1 MVIRTLT
8 VAVASVL
15 LAACTVGPD
24 YVRPNLPAVDQFSNS
39 ASPQVARE
47 TVPAVDLEFWRSF
60 GDPVLE
66 QLVDEALLSNHDL
79 RIALAHYEQANALLR
94 DSKYDRL
101 PTLSANAEASST
113 RGSADQ
119 LPGIDRAGRDVDHQY
134 SAGIGAL
141 WELDFFGRI
150 RRGVE
155 AQRAE
160 TEASAADLAAVQVV
174 LVGDVAETYFRLRG
188 LQEQLRI
195 AQRNSDNQ
203 AQTLRLI
210 DLRSS
215 AGLSSSFEVDRAST
229 QLETTRS
236 RIPALQS
243 AISISTHRIAVLVGR
258 TPETVLAG
266 LDTARPLPSLPET
279 MAVGTPAELLRR
291 RPDVTAAERRLG
303 AATARIGVATA
314 DLFPRFTL
322 GGLIGT
328 QALDASALFERD
340 SETRLISLGID
351 GSFLNVGRVRARIA
365 AANAATAADLAAYEK
380 TVLLALEE
388 TENALVRVSRSA
400 EENTHL
406 ERAAAAGARAT
417 AIARVRYDN
426 GAIDVLDVLEAER
439 ASLQAE
445 DEFAQGRVRN
455 TVAVVSLYKAMAGGW
470 PQYVPKESTA
480 KAH

>member
-1 MVIRTLT
+1 MVIRTLS
-8 VAVASVL
+8 VAVASIL

-24 YVRPNLPAVDQFSNS
+24 YVRPTLPAVDRFSNDG
-39 ASPQVARE
+39 SPQAAQNAA
-47 TVPAVDLEFWRSF
+47 PAVDLEFWRSF

-66 QLVDEALLSNHDL
+66 QLVDEALLANHDL

-101 PTLSANAEASST
+101 PTLGASAEASDT
-113 RGSADQ
+113 RSSSDQ
-119 LPGIDRAGRDVDHQY
+119 LPGVDRAGRDSDQY
-134 SAGIGAL
+134 SAGFSAV

-174 LVGDVAETYFRLRG
+174 LVGDLAETYFRLRG

-195 AQRNSDNQ
+195 ARQNAENQ

-210 DLRSS
+210 ELRSS
-215 AGLSSSFEVDRAST
+215 AGLSSSFEVDRART

-236 RIPALQS
+236 RVPALQS
-243 AISISTHRIAVLVGR
+243 AVAVSTHRIAVLVGR
-258 TPETVLAG
+258 TPETALAG
-266 LDTARPLPSLPET
+266 IDAGTALPSLPET
-279 MAVGTPAELLRR
+279 VAVGTPAELLRR

-303 AATARIGVATA
+303 AATARVGVATA

-322 GGLIGT
+322 SGLIGT
-328 QALDASALFERD
+328 QALDAGALFERD
-340 SETRLISLGID
+340 SETRLIAFGID

-380 TVLLALEE
+380 TVLTALEE

-417 AIARVRYDN
+417 AIARLRYDN

-455 TVAVVSLYKAMAGGW
+455 TVAVVSLYKALAGGW

-480 KAH
+480 AN

>member
-1 MVIRTLT
+1 MVTRTLT
-8 VAVASVL
+8 IAVASVL

-24 YVRPNLPAVDQFSNS
+24 YVRPTLPAVDQFSNGH
-39 ASPQVARE
+39 SPQLTQEAA
-47 TVPAVDLEFWRSF
+47 PAVDMEFWRSF

-66 QLVDEALLSNHDL
+66 RLVDQALLSNHDL
-79 RIALAHYEQANALLR
+79 RIALARYEQANALLR
-94 DSKYDRL
+94 NAKYDRL
-101 PTLSANAEASST
+101 PTLGASAEASDS
-113 RGSADQ
+113 RSSGDQ
-119 LPGIDRAGRDVDHQY
+119 VPGVGRAGRDSDQY
-134 SAGIGAL
+134 SAGFSAL
-141 WELDFFGRI
+141 WELDFFGRL

-155 AQRAE
+155 AQRAD
-160 TEASAADLAAVQVV
+160 TEASVSDLAAVQVV

-195 AQRNSDNQ
+195 AQRNADNQ

-210 DLRSS
+210 DLRRA
-215 AGLSSSFEVDRAST
+215 AGLGSAFEVDRAST
-229 QLETTRS
+229 QLESTRS
-236 RIPALQS
+236 RVPALQS
-243 AISISTHRIAVLVGR
+243 AIAVSRHRIAVLVGQ

-266 LDTARPLPSLPET
+266 LDSATPLPSLPET
-279 MAVGTPAELLRR
+279 IATGTPADLLRR

-322 GGLIGT
+322 GGLIGS
-328 QALDASALFERD
+328 QALDAGALFERD
-340 SETRLISLGID
+340 SETRLIAFGID
-351 GSFLNVGRVRARIA
+351 GSFLNVGRVRSRIA
-365 AANAATAADLAAYEK
+365 AANAAASADLAAYEQ

-388 TENALVRVSRSA
+388 TENALVRVSRSS
-400 EENTHL
+400 EENAFL

-417 AIARVRYDN
+417 AIARLRYDN
-426 GAIDVLDVLEAER
+426 GAIDVLDVLESER

-455 TVAVVSLYKAMAGGW
+455 TVAVVSLYKALAGGW

-480 KAH
+480 AN

>member
-1 MVIRTLT
+1 MVIRTLS
-8 VAVASVL
+8 VAVASAL

-24 YVRPNLPAVDQFSNS
+24 YVRPDLPPVEQFSNS
-39 ASPQVARE
+39 ASPQTAQDA
-47 TVPAVDLEFWRSF
+47 TPAVDLEFWRSF

-66 QLVDEALLSNHDL
+66 RLVDQALLSNHDL
-79 RIALAHYEQANALLR
+79 RIALARYEQANALLR
-94 DSKYDRL
+94 NSRYDYL
-101 PTLSANAEASST
+101 PTLGANAEASDSRSST
-113 RGSADQ
+113 DQ
-119 LPGIDRAGRDVDHQY
+119 APGIGRAGRDSDQY
-134 SAGIGAL
+134 SAGFSAV
-141 WELDFFGRI
+141 WELDFFGRL

-155 AQRAE
+155 AQRAD
-160 TEASAADLAAVQVV
+160 TEASAADLAALQVV
-174 LVGDVAETYFRLRG
+174 LVGDLAETYFRLRG

-195 AQRNSDNQ
+195 AQQNADNQ

-210 DLRSS
+210 DLRRS
-215 AGLSSSFEVDRAST
+215 AGVGSAFEVDRAST

-236 RIPALQS
+236 RVPALES
-243 AISISTHRIAVLVGR
+243 AIAVSTHRIAVLVGQ

-266 LDTARPLPSLPET
+266 LESATPLPSLPET
-279 MAVGTPAELLRR
+279 VATGTPADLLRR

-303 AATARIGVATA
+303 AATARVGVATA

-322 GGLIGT
+322 SGLIGS

-340 SETRLISLGID
+340 SETRLIAFGID
-351 GSFLNVGRVRARIA
+351 GSFLNVGRVRSRIA

-400 EENTHL
+400 EENAHL

-417 AIARVRYDN
+417 AIARLRYDN

-439 ASLQAE
+439 VGLQTE

-455 TVAVVSLYKAMAGGW
+455 TVAVVSLYKALAGGW

-480 KAH
+480 AK

>member
-1 MVIRTLT
+1 MVIRSLT
-8 VAVASVL
+8 IAVASVL

-24 YVRPNLPAVDQFSNS
+24 YVRPTLPAVDQFSNG
-39 ASPQVARE
+39 ASPQAAQAAA
-47 TVPAVDLEFWRSF
+47 PAVDMEFWRSF

-66 QLVDEALLSNHDL
+66 RLVDEALLANHDL
-79 RIALAHYEQANALLR
+79 RIALARYEQANALLR
-94 DSKYDRL
+94 NAKYDYL
-101 PTLSANAEASST
+101 PTLSADAEASDT
-113 RGSADQ
+113 RSSADQ
-119 LPGIDRAGRDVDHQY
+119 LPGVGRAGRDNEQY
-134 SAGIGAL
+134 SAGISAL

-155 AQRAE
+155 AQRAD
-160 TEASAADLAAVQVV
+160 TEASAADLAAMQVL
-174 LVGDVAETYFRLRG
+174 LVGDLAETYFRLRG

-195 AQRNSDNQ
+195 AQRNAENQ
-203 AQTLRLI
+203 AQTQRLI
-210 DLRSS
+210 DLRNTAGMSS
-215 AGLSSSFEVDRAST
+215 AFEVDRART
-229 QLETTRS
+229 QLEATRS

-243 AISISTHRIAVLVGR
+243 AVAVSTHRIAVLVGR

-266 LDTARPLPSLPET
+266 LDSATPLPSLPET
-279 MAVGTPAELLRR
+279 IAIGTPAELLRR

-328 QALDASALFERD
+328 QALDAGALFERD
-340 SETRLISLGID
+340 SETRMIAFGID
-351 GSFLNVGRVRARIA
+351 GSFLNVGRVRSRIA
-365 AANAATAADLAAYEK
+365 AANAATAADLAAYEQ

-388 TENALVRVSRSA
+388 TENALVRVSRST
-400 EENTHL
+400 EENAHL
-406 ERAAAAGARAT
+406 EQAAAAGARAT
-417 AIARVRYDN
+417 AIARTRYDH

-455 TVAVVSLYKAMAGGW
+455 TMAVVSLYKALAGGW

-480 KAH
+480 GS